1 MPFLL
6 ALALSFVPAFFYASI
21 LYWFDRFEKEPLRM
35 LVGCFLWGA
44 LVATAGAIIWS
55 SIFEIGIRALV
66 RSEEIVELSSA
77 ILVAPIVEETLKG
90 LAVLIVFLAFRHE
103 FDSILDGIVYAG
115 ITALGFAATE
125 NLLYL
130 YFVGYAED
138 GLGGM
143 IGLFI
148 VRVVLGGWGHVVYT
162 AFIGIG
168 LAMARLSRSPF
179 VALFAPLVGWLI
191 AVGLHSLHNAMAV
204 IVIGNTG
211 LTGFAL
217 TLLVDW
223 SGWLVAL
230 VIVLWAIVREQR
242 WINGYLAEEVQLG
255 TLSPTQH
262 QTASSV
268 RAIVGLPPGSS
279 GSARERRHFY
289 TLCAELA
296 QKKHQL
302 EVLGEEQDNSA
313 RIAKLRGEI
322 ARLSPSI

>member
-1 MPFLL
+1 MI
-6 ALALSFVPAFFYASI
+6 AVVLSFVPAFFYASI

-44 LVATAGAIIWS
+44 VVATAGAVIWS
-55 SIFEIGIRALV
+55 SIFELGIRALV
-66 RSEEIVELSSA
+66 GSEEIVELSGA
-77 ILVAPIVEETLKG
+77 ILVAPIVEESLKG

-130 YFVGYAED
+130 YFAGYAED
-138 GLGGM
+138 GMGGM
-143 IGLFI
+143 LALF
-148 VRVVLGGWGHVVYT
+148 VLRVVLGGWGHAVYT

-168 LAMARLSRSPF
+168 LAMARLTRNPV
-179 VALFAPLVGWLI
+179 VAILAPVIGWLI
-191 AVGLHSLHNAMAV
+191 AVGLHALHNAMAV
-204 IVIGNTG
+204 LLIGSAG
-211 LTGFAL
+211 LAGLAL

-230 VIVLWAIVREQR
+230 AIVLWAIVREQR
-242 WINGYLAEEVQLG
+242 WIKRYLAEEVHLG
-255 TLSPTQH
+255 VLSQPQY

-268 RAIVGLPPGSS
+268 RAIVGLPPGNSS
-279 GSARERRHFY
+279 SPRERRHFY

-302 EVLGEEQDNSA
+302 AVIGEEQGNSA
-313 RIAKLRGEI
+313 RIAELRGEI
-322 ARLSPSI
+322 GRLSAVV